1 MHTAIYSSEQPK
13 LNVRP
18 VRATVHNPCHV
29 VISMRWSRVVLIDP
43 KSLMLMGRVIAEW
56 YISRDT
62 IVCVLYVR
70 GVGKKGE

>member
-1 MHTAIYSSEQPK
+1 M
-13 LNVRP
+13 
-18 VRATVHNPCHV
+18 
-29 VISMRWSRVVLIDP
+29 VLIDP

-62 IVCVLYVR
+62 IVFVLYVR